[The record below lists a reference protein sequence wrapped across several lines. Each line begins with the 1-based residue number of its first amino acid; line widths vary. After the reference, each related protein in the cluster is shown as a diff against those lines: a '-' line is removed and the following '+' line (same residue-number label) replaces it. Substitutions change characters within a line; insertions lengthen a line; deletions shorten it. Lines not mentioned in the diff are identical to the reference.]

1 MEGDSGRRSSEG
13 TVVGALALSP
23 SHWWE
28 LSTIGVNRAPSQI
41 VFLIEMTVLDILF
54 QITFL

>member
-1 MEGDSGRRSSEG
+1 MKSDSGPKSSVG
-13 TVVGALALSP
+13 TVVGAPALFP

-28 LSTIGVNRAPSQI
+28 LSTIGVNKVPSQI
-41 VFLIEMTVLDILF
+41 VFLIEMKFLDILF